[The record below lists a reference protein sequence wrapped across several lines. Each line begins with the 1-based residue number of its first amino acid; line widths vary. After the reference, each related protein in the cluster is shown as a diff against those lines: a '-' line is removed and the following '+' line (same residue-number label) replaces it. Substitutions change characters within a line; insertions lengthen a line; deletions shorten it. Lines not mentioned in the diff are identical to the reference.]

1 VVVRRRYE
9 IPRLVPTALE
19 PRAVLSVPEP
29 TGGLVH
35 YTSTQV
41 PHGIRSDVARGLG
54 LAEADV
60 RVVALDVG
68 GGFGAKLTAYPEDLL
83 CGALALRLRRPVRWT
98 ATRSEDVQTTNHGRA
113 QVQELELAA
122 RSDGTLLGLR
132 ARVTADLGAYLMDG
146 TVETPMSVRRMLPG
160 CYRWEAYQV
169 EVLGRFTT
177 ATPTDAYRG
186 AGRPEALFGIERAM
200 DDLAAELGMNP
211 AELRRHNMPSP
222 DQFPFPSIGGYTY
235 DSAPA
240 HLGGTA
246 VVGGR

>member
-1 VVVRRRYE
+1 
-9 IPRLVPTALE
+9 
-19 PRAVLSVPEP
+19 
-29 TGGLVH
+29 
-35 YTSTQV
+35 
-41 PHGIRSDVARGLG
+41 
-54 LAEADV
+54 
-60 RVVALDVG
+60 
-68 GGFGAKLTAYPEDLL
+68 
-83 CGALALRLRRPVRWT
+83 
-98 ATRSEDVQTTNHGRA
+98 
-113 QVQELELAA
+113 
-122 RSDGTLLGLR
+122 
-132 ARVTADLGAYLMDG
+132 VTADLGAFLMDG

-246 VVGGR
+246 VGPPTAGGVRCDVILGNEQARLGTSSAPDVARTSDPRPIDGACSTITTPGQWVAARARRRGRPHPGRGSTAAGPRWWAACAASRASSRWRCSSR